1 MEIKPDEVIFIGNSL
16 SYYQVNTGVDFVL
29 QNSVFNEEI
38 DNPAY
43 ILELLNRGL
52 KGEKYGLN

>member
-38 DNPAY
+38 ANPAY